1 MQNYSQED
9 LIEIQ
14 TVFDFFDNDHD
25 SYLSKKEIENALCA
39 LGYELT
45 NNDKEKINGHKFSLD
60 NLISLCEEFN
70 INISDIPNK
79 LNKAFQMF
87 ETDKKGIINI
97 HAIKT
102 LLETANIPE
111 KEINQ
116 ILKEA
121 NPDAHGNFNYEAF
134 TEELINSTKLYQTE
148 TQNNE
153 TSSY

>member
-70 INISDIPNK
+70 INISDIPHK
-79 LNKAFQMF
+79 LNEAFQMF

-102 LLETANIPE
+102 LLETANIPD

-121 NPDAHGNFNYEAF
+121 NPDAQGNFNYEAF
-134 TEELINSTKLYQTE
+134 TEELLNSTKLYQTE

-153 TSSY
+153 SSSY

>member
-1 MQNYSQED
+1 MQNYSEED

-60 NLISLCEEFN
+60 NLISLCEEFS

-79 LNKAFQMF
+79 LNEAFQMF

-102 LLETANIPE
+102 LLQTASIPE

-116 ILKEA
+116 ILKET
-121 NPDAHGNFNYEAF
+121 NPDAQGNFNYEAF